1 MKKKCW
7 VTNWRKYNQALKQR
21 GSLTFWFEEEFE
33 RAWYDYA
40 IPKKSARP
48 FTYLDVC
55 IKILATMKYVFNK
68 ALRQLEKFVVSL
80 FKMKGITLQVP
91 NFFRM
96 CCRLGDVVCELKF
109 PKPERI
115 SHVVIDSCS
124 LKVFGEKEWL
134 KTKMGE
140 TYQRK
145 IWREIHIG
153 VDGKGNILDIQM
165 TNHKTSGRVMLKTI
179 TENIETEF
187 IDELLGDGGY
197 ARHYNYRYL
206 KENNIN
212 TLIFPLKNARII
224 ENIPDLETHNNIVA
238 YINEKDF
245 TLGKKNNFYR
255 LKTIFGRKLKSKNW
269 HTLESETNLIAHLL
283 NQMINFGM
291 PEKMKVS

>member
-1 MKKKCW
+1 MEAIDNILNLLSKSDYYGYSETIEVAKG
-7 VTNWRKYNQALKQR
+7 KYK
-21 GSLTFWFEEEFE
+21 
-33 RAWYDYA
+33 
-40 IPKKSARP
+40 IPK
-48 FTYLDVC
+48 T
-55 IKILATMKYVFNK
+55 IK
-68 ALRQLEKFVVSL
+68 EKREQI
-80 FKMKGITLQVP
+80 K
-91 NFFRM
+91 R
-96 CCRLGDVVCELKF
+96 
-109 PKPERI
+109 
-115 SHVVIDSCS
+115 
-124 LKVFGEKEWL
+124 EKEWL